1 MTPLFVALIV
11 VETTDI
17 MFAFDSIPA
26 IFAITTDPFLVFTS
40 NIFAIL
46 GLRSLYFVL
55 ASLLDK
61 FAYLKYSLA
70 AILAFVGLKMLVL
83 QPLDIDLPEWTSLL
97 VIIVLLSTGIL
108 VSLKKSK

>member
-1 MTPLFVALIV
+1 
-11 VETTDI
+11 

-61 FAYLKYSLA
+61 FSYLKYSLA
-70 AILAFVGLKMLVL
+70 AILAFVGLKMLL
-83 QPLDIDLPEWTSLL
+83 LEPLDFDLPVWASLI
-97 VIIVLLSTGIL
+97 VIVVLLTVGIL
-108 VSLKKSK
+108 VSLKKSKESEEVTT